1 VRRSFGLFL
10 MLLLS
15 FVRGELLTGP
25 RLIFMLLA
33 KHLRDGMEITKT
45 HPRPLRAA
53 RVAAT
58 PRAAPV
64 R

>member
-1 VRRSFGLFL
+1 